1 VPELTV
7 VLDACLSGEAL
18 LAAAKDWFRPAMN
31 TGRRIELVSSSDLR
45 VSYALQFSQALS
57 QLVRQGD
64 VRLDPVLRTAA
75 LRGAVGARLTRQVP
89 QSASFD
95 GGGAGPADPNGPW
108 LAHNVAYDMELS
120 PLAWSPDHDVL
131 LPALRHFQPPAE
143 LARFA
148 GAVRDHRLLAVTGA
162 MGTGKTTLAT
172 ALCRPE
178 LLPHEGTHGVPHV
191 AAVVRLSDT
200 HWASGTSVKQLA
212 EQLQMHLSGFAEAR
226 RAYRT
231 QVPQAER
238 ALLPAPV
245 AEIGGPLTLMERR
258 EPVRV
263 IVDGL
268 DQVNPANRRGLVEGL
283 VALRDTAPGWF
294 GVVATVRDGIPLDG
308 DWHREPVPA
317 PSERQLQ
324 DYLRS
329 RHVSKAG
336 HGPII
341 GRTGGNWQLTKV
353 LAGHRGATARTGRI
367 SFTQVYLEVLGPLR
381 QLVPG
386 GQGAWLD
393 AVLVVVAA
401 SGPGVTLPRALL
413 ARAVGAL
420 GGPDDEMLEQVLEL
434 LPGLVV
440 RSAHPA
446 GTELFGVHHPSLI
459 EYVADDQDVMGG
471 HRALCEALA
480 IMAPMEQHTSDD
492 PLHAYAE
499 EAEPEHLWQAAQR
512 DDSLYDLLLE
522 SLERRAAPEATVN
535 RDRWAAWADRLAQRP
550 GRDSA
555 PALHAC
561 ERTAYWTGK
570 AGAYERSRELYRNL
584 LADQRRVFG
593 DHDPRLLGARDRI
606 AYATGEV
613 GDFAEAVELHRAV
626 LADQERVLGA
636 DDPRTLKTRHHIAY
650 WTGRGGNMAEVLRL
664 HEELLEDQ
672 LRVLGPTDQAVLES
686 RHYIAYWHGMLG
698 RCDTALALHDE
709 LLRDRIAVFGEDHPQ
724 VVFSRMNICKFLGES
739 GRRQEALD
747 GYRTL
752 LPWRAAPQHPVGAVE
767 HRPLHRGAG
776 RPGGRSGAAGAAHR
790 GPAGGAWGRP
800 PDRHDHP
807 LQHRHAQGRT
817 GPSGYRSRRAGGV
830 AAGPDRPLRQSISPG
845 GDQDPVRDRAGHR
858 DDRGRGGGRG
868 PVARGQGRPCPGS
881 RRGAPRHAGHAGGT
895 GGAARG
901 LTGRADGPRVP
912 PGAQPACSPRTSGST
927 TASDPRSP
935 VTGVPSTRIVEACQA
950 WKPVQVAA
958 SWPVVGERP
967 VSEPSGR
974 HLKPRGTMLS
984 PQTRPFR
991 SSSTRRTTTLDSSP
1005 IKLESSVQRL
1015 RRSRSTSS
1023 RITRPALFVDGRT
1036 PAVPL
1041 VAEGMNHGHIHG
1053 RSDNPSR

>member
-1 VPELTV
+1 MTDERRALVIASHWDAVEAKPEDRLELLDPCATDLRRLLLDPARGACVPAFGDGLLTDPLTVDEVDHAVEEAFEEASAEGACLVLAFLGHGHTAREGTFLFPVRSSPKAPGPETAFDLPGRLSELALAHGGVPELTV

-64 VRLDPVLRTAA
+64 VRLDAVLRTAV

-95 GGGAGPADPNGPW
+95 GGGVGPADPNGPW
-108 LAHNVAYDMELS
+108 LAHNVAYDVELS

-143 LARFA
+143 LAGFV
-148 GAVRDHRLLAVTGA
+148 GAVRDHRLVAVTGA

-212 EQLQMHLSGFAEAR
+212 EQLQVHLPGFAEAR

-268 DQVNPANRRGLVEGL
+268 DQVNPANRRGLVEGM

-317 PSERQLQ
+317 PGERQLH

-353 LAGHRGATARTGRI
+353 LAGHRGATPRTGRM

-420 GGPDDEMLEQVLEL
+420 GGPGDEMLEQVLEL

-459 EYVADDQDVMGG
+459 EYVADDQDVVGG

-480 IMAPMEQHTSDD
+480 IMAPMDQHTPDD

-535 RDRWAAWADRLAQRP
+535 RDRWAAWADRLAQCP

-593 DHDPRLLGARDRI
+593 DDDPRLLGTRDRI

-698 RCDTALALHDE
+698 RYDTALALHNE
-709 LLRDRIAVFGEDHPQ
+709 LLQDRIAVFGEDHPQ

-747 GYRTL
+747 SYRTL
-752 LPWRAAPQHPVGAVE
+752 LPDVRRIRGELHPNTLLVRLNIARYTGELGEPTGALELQERLIVDQRE
-767 HRPLHRGAG
+767 ALGA
-776 RPGGRSGAAGAAHR
+776 
-790 GPAGGAWGRP
+790 
-800 PDRHDHP
+800 DHP
-807 LQHRHAQGRT
+807 TVMISRFNIAMLKAELGDPATALAELEELLRDRT
-817 GPSGYRSRRAGGV
+817 ARYGNRLHPEVIRTRFGIARVIAMTGDV
-830 AAGPDRPLRQSISPG
+830 AAAVDQLRG
-845 GDQDPVRDRAGHR
+845 VR
-858 DDRGRGGGRG
+858 DDRAQVLGEEH
-868 PVARGQGRPCPGS
+868 PETLATQ
-881 RRGAPRHAGHAGGT
+881 AELEAL
-895 GGAARG
+895 
-901 LTGRADGPRVP
+901 LTG
-912 PGAQPACSPRTSGST
+912 
-927 TASDPRSP
+927 
-935 VTGVPSTRIVEACQA
+935 
-950 WKPVQVAA
+950 
-958 SWPVVGERP
+958 
-967 VSEPSGR
+967 
-974 HLKPRGTMLS
+974 
-984 PQTRPFR
+984 
-991 SSSTRRTTTLDSSP
+991 
-1005 IKLESSVQRL
+1005 
-1015 RRSRSTSS
+1015 
-1023 RITRPALFVDGRT
+1023 
-1036 PAVPL
+1036 
-1041 VAEGMNHGHIHG
+1041 
-1053 RSDNPSR
+1053 